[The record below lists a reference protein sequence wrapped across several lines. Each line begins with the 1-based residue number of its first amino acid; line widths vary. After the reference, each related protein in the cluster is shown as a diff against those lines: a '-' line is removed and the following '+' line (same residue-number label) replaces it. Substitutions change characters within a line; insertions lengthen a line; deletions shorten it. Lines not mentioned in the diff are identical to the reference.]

1 MLRLLHNWDIT
12 HQFWDKS
19 LREHEGKYTIS
30 NKYGRSRC
38 LYYLRVEIYIIFE
51 LPRRQMIPKIYIIF
65 ELPRRQMIPKIYII
79 FELPRRQMIPKIYI
93 IFELPRRQMIPK
105 ICIIFELPRCQMFP
119 NIWRYQRGN
128 KKPYLQNTTQ
138 ILYSEP
144 QRVKIISHS
153 IYFISNEIYSSQ
165 YFLWK
170 GANIFPDTYYC
181 AIPYLNYFQLSM
193 KVVTWYI
200 FPE

>member
-1 MLRLLHNWDIT
+1 MIP
-12 HQFWDKS
+12 K
-19 LREHEGKYTIS
+19 
-30 NKYGRSRC
+30 
-38 LYYLRVEIYIIFE
+38 IYITLE
-51 LPRRQMIPKIYIIF
+51 LPRRQMIPT
-65 ELPRRQMIPKIYII
+65 
-79 FELPRRQMIPKIYI
+79 
-93 IFELPRRQMIPK
+93 
-105 ICIIFELPRCQMFP
+105 
-119 NIWRYQRGN
+119 IWRYQRGI

-165 YFLWK
+165 YFLRK

>member
-1 MLRLLHNWDIT
+1 MIP
-12 HQFWDKS
+12 K
-19 LREHEGKYTIS
+19 
-30 NKYGRSRC
+30 
-38 LYYLRVEIYIIFE
+38 IYITLE
-51 LPRRQMIPKIYIIF
+51 LPRRQMIPS
-65 ELPRRQMIPKIYII
+65 
-79 FELPRRQMIPKIYI
+79 
-93 IFELPRRQMIPK
+93 
-105 ICIIFELPRCQMFP
+105 
-119 NIWRYQRGN
+119 IWRYQRGN

-165 YFLWK
+165 YFLRK

>member
-19 LREHEGKYTIS
+19 LREHEGKYHTIS

-38 LYYLRVEIYIIFE
+38 LYYLWVEIYIILE
-51 LPRRQMIPKIYIIF
+51 LPRLQMIPKIYIIF

-79 FELPRRQMIPKIYI
+79 FELPRRKMIPKIYI
-93 IFELPRRQMIPK
+93 TLELPRRQMIPS
-105 ICIIFELPRCQMFP
+105 
-119 NIWRYQRGN
+119 IWRYQRGN

-165 YFLWK
+165 YFLRK